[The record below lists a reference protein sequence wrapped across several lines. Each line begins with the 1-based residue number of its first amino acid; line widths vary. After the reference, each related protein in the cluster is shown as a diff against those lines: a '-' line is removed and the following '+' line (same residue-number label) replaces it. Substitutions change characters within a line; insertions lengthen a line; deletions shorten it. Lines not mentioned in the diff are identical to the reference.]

1 MSSVTSS
8 FAQIA
13 GRTKFFLASADVSG
27 YEFDGL
33 STIKTTDLTPT
44 VNIDGPI
51 LLKDLGRQIVVVNA
65 TTGLHEKTYRQIQI
79 MDGATSEGVG
89 SAAPVYVL
97 VSSASGTGVKVVRTG

>member
-1 MSSVTSS
+1 MSSVTTS